1 MGRKKI
7 RIERI
12 ADERNRQVT
21 FTKRKNGL
29 LKKARELS
37 VLCDAEIAVIIFS
50 NTAAQTRL
58 HDYCSADLAS
68 VLNRIASY
76 DGPVESRNNTT
87 FNSPVTPER
96 QRPFPDDPRA
106 PVIDA
111 AKKAAHTVAA
121 RRVPESPVGSTV
133 PQHLRSLRNIP
144 RREVKPSPQSTAS
157 HDDDDDQED
166 DDDSD
171 NDSPNNKPASVAPSP
186 SLSHVAP
193 HAERVPLVKQSPRLF
208 EKLHDNPRFP
218 GSTLHDNQNRSGQ
231 KPQGPWPSDK
241 VPQQQDFRTHPT
253 ADKAAYRHNQ
263 SLPRHSMTVDQQN
276 ATPRA
281 PLPSPHH
288 LRPSHIL
295 TQQPLQ
301 SPVHT
306 QPQKRAPRPESPHM
320 QSKLIQQKHIS
331 KVGQG
336 LPPRDSRAPTSHTH
350 TPFSSL
356 SSSQHSDPL
365 TPSRQPAPILAA
377 TNLRSP
383 RNPMGAAP
391 KLGSGFPGER
401 PLSGMSGLPPPSPRD
416 AHPTGN
422 ARGGAHTPRGDNVDP
437 ARRPRFDNPVR
448 ESGRPTSGSQPRTSA
463 AEVKDKFRR
472 ELRVVIPS
480 AANFEVPA
488 PGPGGGLSR
497 PNSAV
502 LSALPSGSGPGL
514 SPAASRWPHYWSQNS
529 SAGLPTTNSN
539 TLAPMASGRGPV
551 SAAEADSGLFTPHH
565 SETLCDPLATPKG
578 INIVPMAVPTSAGH
592 YHPPLPSPS
601 QAGLGHF
608 MHKLPP
614 PIPTPTSASH
624 GSQLPLIPTSTL
636 NFSGNQSN
644 LGKRLSPDRLEP
656 IEPVQ
661 GPPSAKPRLGE
672 SF

>member
-50 NTAAQTRL
+50 NSAAQTRL

-68 VLNRIASY
+68 VLNRVASY

-87 FNSPVTPER
+87 FNTPVTPER

-121 RRVPESPVGSTV
+121 RRVPEPPVGATV
-133 PQHLRSLRNIP
+133 PQPLRSLRNIP
-144 RREVKPSPQSTAS
+144 RREVKRSPQSIPS
-157 HDDDDDQED
+157 HDEDDDHED

-171 NDSPNNKPASVAPSP
+171 NESPHIQPASIAPSP
-186 SLSHVAP
+186 SLPQAVP
-193 HAERVPLVKQSPRLF
+193 HPERIPSVRSSPNLRF
-208 EKLHDNPRFP
+208 RPAALHD
-218 GSTLHDNQNRSGQ
+218 SQNRSGP
-231 KPQGPWPSDK
+231 KSQGPWPNEKSQ
-241 VPQQQDFRTHPT
+241 QQQDPRKQPA
-253 ADKAAYRHNQ
+253 ADQTAYRHNQ
-263 SLPRHSMTVDQQN
+263 SLPRHSMAIDQQN
-276 ATPRA
+276 AIPRA
-281 PLPSPHH
+281 PLPSPHQ

-301 SPVHT
+301 NQVHT
-306 QPQKRAPRPESPHM
+306 PSRTRAQRSESPNM
-320 QSKLIQQKHIS
+320 QSQPIQQKHIAR
-331 KVGQG
+331 VGQG
-336 LPPRDSRAPTSHTH
+336 LPPRDSRALTSH

-356 SSSQHSDPL
+356 SSSQHSGPL
-365 TPSRQPAPILAA
+365 TPSRQPAPILPS

-383 RNPMGAAP
+383 RNPLGLTSN
-391 KLGSGFPGER
+391 LGSGFPGER
-401 PLSGMSGLPPPSPRD
+401 PLTGMSGLPPPSPRD
-416 AHPTGN
+416 AHQAGN
-422 ARGGAHTPRGDNVDP
+422 ARNGAHTPRGDHVDP

-448 ESGRPTSGSQPRTSA
+448 QSDRPTGASQPRTSA
-463 AEVKDKFRR
+463 AKVKDQLRR
-472 ELRVVIPS
+472 ELKVEIP
-480 AANFEVPA
+480 AAGNFEVPA
-488 PGPGGGLSR
+488 PGLGGGLSR

-514 SPAASRWPHYWSQNS
+514 SPAAPRWSHYWSQNS
-529 SAGLPTTNSN
+529 SAALPTGNSN
-539 TLAPMASGRGPV
+539 TLAPMTSGRGPV
-551 SAAEADSGLFTPHH
+551 SAAEADSGLFTPRH

-578 INIVPMAVPTSAGH
+578 INNIPMAVPTSAGH
-592 YHPPLPSPS
+592 YHQPLPSPS
-601 QAGLGHF
+601 QAGLGHL
-608 MHKLPP
+608 MQKLPP
-614 PIPTPTSASH
+614 PIPTPTSAGP
-624 GSQLPLIPTSTL
+624 GSQLPLIPTSGL
-636 NFSGNQSN
+636 GFSGNQSS
-644 LGKRLSPDRLEP
+644 LGKRLSPDRVEP

-661 GPPSAKPRLGE
+661 GPPSARPRLGE